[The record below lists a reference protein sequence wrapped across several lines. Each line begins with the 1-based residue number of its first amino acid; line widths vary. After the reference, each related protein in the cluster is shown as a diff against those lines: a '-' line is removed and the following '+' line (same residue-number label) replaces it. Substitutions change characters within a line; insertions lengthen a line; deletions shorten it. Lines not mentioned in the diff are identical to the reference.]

1 MSTQLHHFAD
11 GAEIRAV
18 SEPFHELSML
28 ERKNAELE
36 NANRQLA
43 LDVQRLERLVYLDP
57 LTGLGNRRHFD
68 VVIASELRRAA
79 RSSEPLT
86 LLICDV
92 DRFKECNDAYGHDA
106 GDTVLIEVAS
116 FLSGLHRRGGDL
128 AVRYGGDEFALLL
141 PGVEVDAAHRFA
153 VELLAS
159 VGTLRIRHP
168 RAGDARVTVSIG
180 GGTFGGCGSC
190 SPTRLVET
198 ADDAL
203 YRAKRAGRNRTEL
216 AVAA

>member
-11 GAEIRAV
+11 GAEIRVV
-18 SEPFHELSML
+18 SDTFHELSTL
-28 ERKNAELE
+28 ARRNAELE
-36 NANRQLA
+36 QANRQLE

-79 RSSEPLT
+79 RTSEPLT

-106 GDTVLIEVAS
+106 GDLVLIEIA
-116 FLSGLHRRGGDL
+116 GLLGRFHRRGADL

-141 PGVEVDAAHRFA
+141 PGVEIDAAQRLA
-153 VELLAS
+153 AELLAT

-168 RAGDARVTVSIG
+168 RAGCDARVTVSIG
-180 GGTFGGCGSC
+180 GATYEGAGFC
-190 SPTRLVET
+190 SPTRLVGT
-198 ADDAL
+198 ADEAL

-216 AVAA
+216 